1 MVSLLTPVTLPTSPH
16 FSLFRYSARKMPVER
31 LGVDALLLE
40 LVNEVEVFLKEEVA
54 GDAER
59 LLVGHADAFLELGL
73 DAGLLEQIVEL
84 RARTVHD
91 DGVEADGVEEGQAGA
106 QLVEVVG
113 EDGAADLDD
122 GESLRRHR
130 CEEGEVLLDL
140 ALGPDARECLH
151 DHAARGEV
159 GGGSGSGHRE
169 RTTGI
174 GGGDRGQ
181 AGSRHS
187 SEGSTGPRPEGNRA
201 GGYHGGRWAVVLVSC
216 VRWQS

>member
-1 MVSLLTPVTLPTSPH
+1 
-16 FSLFRYSARKMPVER
+16 MPVER

-106 QLVEVVG
+106 QLVEIVG
-113 EDGAADLDD
+113 
-122 GESLRRHR
+122 
-130 CEEGEVLLDL
+130 
-140 ALGPDARECLH
+140 
-151 DHAARGEV
+151 
-159 GGGSGSGHRE
+159 
-169 RTTGI
+169 
-174 GGGDRGQ
+174 
-181 AGSRHS
+181 
-187 SEGSTGPRPEGNRA
+187 
-201 GGYHGGRWAVVLVSC
+201 
-216 VRWQS
+216 